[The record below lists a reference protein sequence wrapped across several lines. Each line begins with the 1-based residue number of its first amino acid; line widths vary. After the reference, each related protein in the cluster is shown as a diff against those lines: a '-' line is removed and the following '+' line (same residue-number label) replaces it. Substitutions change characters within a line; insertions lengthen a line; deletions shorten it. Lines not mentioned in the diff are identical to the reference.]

1 MSKHLSLEEREAISY
16 MLNANKSFKAI
27 GQALGRDCTTISKEV
42 RSHIKTSRV
51 GMPGRP
57 YNNCRHR
64 FNCSKNMLCPN
75 CMKRR
80 MRNRCSGCPSCN
92 NVCDNY
98 EPDFCLSLQKPPYV
112 CNGCKKRTTSCTL
125 EKKLYIASHAH
136 NSYKDTFS
144 ESHKGI
150 CLTENEVKKL
160 DLLVSPL
167 LKKGQ
172 SIHHIYANHQD
183 EIMVSESTIYRLV
196 DYSLFEARNIDL
208 PRKVRYAKRMQKKHF
223 KIDKFC
229 RTHRTYEDFKRFLE
243 NNPDTSVV
251 EIDSVEGIKGGK
263 VLLTIHFKKAECML
277 AILRD
282 KNDSQSV
289 IDAFN
294 RLYFEMRPD
303 IFTKIFPVLLG
314 DNGSEFSNPCALE
327 FDAQGNRRT
336 HIFYCDPSA
345 PHQKGSAERNHEFIR
360 MFVPKGKS
368 FDSFTQKDI
377 SLMMNHINSYS
388 RKSLGD
394 KTPYDVMEFLYG
406 HEILSL
412 LGCQKIHPDEVT
424 LNPSIFER
432 EDIQE

>member
-64 FNCSKNMLCPN
+64 FNCSQNMLCPN
-75 CMKRR
+75 CMK
-80 MRNRCSGCPSCN
+80 PQ
-92 NVCDNY
+92 NV
-98 EPDFCLSLQKPPYV
+98 
-112 CNGCKKRTTSCTL
+112 
-125 EKKLYIASHAH
+125 
-136 NSYKDTFS
+136 YKDTFS

-229 RTHRTYEDFKRFLE
+229 RTHRTYENFKIFLE
-243 NNPDTSVV
+243 NIPDTSVF

-263 VLLTIHFKKAECML
+263 VLLTIHFKKAECM
-277 AILRD
+277 
-282 KNDSQSV
+282 Q
-289 IDAFN
+289 
-294 RLYFEMRPD
+294 
-303 IFTKIFPVLLG
+303 
-314 DNGSEFSNPCALE
+314 
-327 FDAQGNRRT
+327 
-336 HIFYCDPSA
+336 
-345 PHQKGSAERNHEFIR
+345 
-360 MFVPKGKS
+360 
-368 FDSFTQKDI
+368 
-377 SLMMNHINSYS
+377 
-388 RKSLGD
+388 
-394 KTPYDVMEFLYG
+394 
-406 HEILSL
+406 
-412 LGCQKIHPDEVT
+412 
-424 LNPSIFER
+424 
-432 EDIQE
+432 